1 MESRRLSG
9 FAIISFLFLILIS
22 SCSPSGP
29 NLEDTVD
36 LTITTRSSNVS
47 TMSILPEEDAIT
59 PENLSIELENNE
71 TKEVSQGGSFPDN
84 KEGGEYTLSN
94 VKIGSYK
101 IIVKGKITRNGE
113 QVTILTGS
121 TDYNVTASG
130 KNSCTVEMKFGSDG
144 KGLFEANIIWKDLTA
159 TSGSPLADA
168 ISKNKSLGFLAFY
181 EDTDEPI
188 SGENGTKDELP
199 IQWVD
204 DIASGEY
211 LYHDY
216 EVPAT
221 GKTSKDIYFL
231 IYTKDS
237 SGNISVVAKTFY
249 TSLTIYPNILSIP
262 DANEAYNFVLTN
274 NNVQGYLQNVS
285 DVKVTIDDKDSS
297 GTLVVSWTNPAFSS
311 SVYPMTVSVRI
322 EQEGE
327 GSYTHTESVTFSS
340 AADSKERTVKFTGL
354 SAANTYS
361 IYTKIDG
368 AVGYSLEDLQKTGVR
383 TQGVTK
389 IEFGSA
395 LESTYV
401 VGDSIDI
408 KAKITPAAADQNKYK
423 IKEQSNSDGITIE
436 GHKVTFTKYGDYTI
450 VLVADEDNT
459 KTASQTVTVK
469 LAAPA
474 DVKAENSDGVK
485 ISWTAVSGAAG
496 YTVYRSGSDD
506 PIVTGLTATSYVDK
520 NVEAGGSYSYTVVAT
535 AGNTKYNSDKSEVSD
550 TVTTASAFFEIK
562 IPSIPSLSLTSYLE
576 PVRGHYLKLDDEAKS
591 SIGLELS
598 NPIEGATR
606 YIWKLNDT
614 EHVNTDSFETAK
626 TLSITTGTNGL
637 ITDSIGNNPNT
648 LTLKVYTANAEYSGS
663 VQFYVIRG
671 EIQKLSSIT
680 IGNGDDRVVY
690 GTAEDLIAN
699 FTGNGTIPA
708 VTWSASPEGI
718 VEITDDGKIK
728 ALKMGD
734 ATISAK
740 VEGADYSVEPVEI
753 RSYIP
758 ISEIDISGNTQKELF
773 ISNNSTD
780 VLDDN
785 FSEMTLTTSVKNKAG
800 EVVNPNQIGIYT
812 SDIIW
817 KSTDSSAISVS
828 SGLLKVGTT
837 ANNNVKIVAY
847 SSDNEEIYDEVE
859 LASVEVD
866 ITVNGSRTYGN
877 KTTIQASAFKQP
889 EPHYLSLY
897 FENTYFDE
905 TSFNDSNY
913 TCYWTIDEN
922 YGDGNISSST
932 SIGSG
937 EIYLTITENK
947 NYTATIKRRSISD
960 EPEVCAVIYVNNTE
974 PIAVVHFKAGYSYNF
989 PD

>member
-71 TKEVSQGGSFPDN
+71 TKEVSQGGSFPYN

-285 DVKVTIDDKDSS
+285 DVKVTIDDKDPS

-401 VGDSIDI
+401 VGDSVDI

-506 PIVTGLTATSYVDK
+506 PIVRGLTATSYVDK
-520 NVEAGGSYSYTVVAT
+520 NVEAGGSYSYTVIAT
-535 AGNTKYNSDKSEVSD
+535 ADNAKYNSDKSDVSN
-550 TVTTASAFFEIK
+550 TVTTADAFFEIK
-562 IPSIPSLSLTSYLE
+562 IPSIPSLSLTPYLE
-576 PVRGHYLKLDDEAKS
+576 RVRGHYLKLDDEAMS

-614 EHVNTDSFETAK
+614 ELVNTESFDTAK
-626 TLSITTGTNGL
+626 TLSITTKTNGL
-637 ITDSIGNNPNT
+637 ITDCIGNNPNT

-671 EIQKLSSIT
+671 DLTIESISDENNDNTVYYGTPEQLTVNFGSSMSIT
-680 IGNGDDRVVY
+680 PDIV
-690 GTAEDLIAN
+690 
-699 FTGNGTIPA
+699 
-708 VTWSASPEGI
+708 WSS
-718 VEITDDGKIK
+718 
-728 ALKMGD
+728 
-734 ATISAK
+734 S
-740 VEGADYSVEPVEI
+740 
-753 RSYIP
+753 
-758 ISEIDISGNTQKELF
+758 DISGT
-773 ISNNSTD
+773 I
-780 VLDDN
+780 
-785 FSEMTLTTSVKNKAG
+785 MTV
-800 EVVNPNQIGIYT
+800 
-812 SDIIW
+812 
-817 KSTDSSAISVS
+817 
-828 SGLLKVGTT
+828 
-837 ANNNVKIVAY
+837 
-847 SSDNEEIYDEVE
+847 
-859 LASVEVD
+859 
-866 ITVNGSRTYGN
+866 
-877 KTTIQASAFKQP
+877 
-889 EPHYLSLY
+889 
-897 FENTYFDE
+897 
-905 TSFNDSNY
+905 
-913 TCYWTIDEN
+913 DEN
-922 YGDGNISSST
+922 GVVT
-932 SIGSG
+932 TKQRG
-937 EIYLTITENK
+937 EAVTI
-947 NYTATIKRRSISD
+947 TATIKNTDISKSITLTPYVKATGLSFSVPDENYMIIEDHPDSD
-960 EPEVCAVIYVNNTE
+960 DQMKGVWAYNSAKSLNYGLTVNGPDGKTPSSTVDISVSDPSVLNIDASGNVTPKKAGTVTITASIDGLSDSITVYVYDFDIYVKDGDWKLIEGEYDLSAYYEYELKLETGNENINNLSFEWKINGSHGSAYVKPSGSNALT
-974 PIAVVHFKAGYSYNF
+974 AKFKGSGWLLPFHICITISAGNEEIGLVGFEYK
-989 PD
+989 

>member
-71 TKEVSQGGSFPDN
+71 TKEVSQGGSFPYN

-113 QVTILTGS
+113 QVTILTGT

-285 DVKVTIDDKDSS
+285 DVKVTIDDKDPS

-368 AVGYSLEDLQKTGVR
+368 AVGYSLEELQKTGVR

-389 IEFGSA
+389 IEFGTP
-395 LESTYV
+395 LESSYV

-408 KAKITPAAADQNKYK
+408 QAKITPSAADQNKFT

-436 GHKVTFTKYGDYTI
+436 GHKVTFAKYGDYTI

-485 ISWTAVSGAAG
+485 IAWTAVSGAAG

-535 AGNTKYNSDKSEVSD
+535 ADNTKYNSDKSEVSN
-550 TVTTASAFFEIK
+550 TVTTAGAFFEIK

-576 PVRGHYLKLDDEAKS
+576 PVRGYYLKLDDEAMS

-614 EHVNTDSFETAK
+614 ELVNTESFDTAK
-626 TLSITTGTNGL
+626 TLSITTAKNGL

-663 VQFYVIRG
+663 VQFFVIRG

-680 IGNGDDRVVY
+680 IGNDDDRVVY
-690 GTAEDLIAN
+690 GTAEDLIAI

-740 VEGADYSVEPVEI
+740 VEGADYSVEPVTI
-753 RSYIP
+753 KTYIP
-758 ISEIDISGNTQKELF
+758 AKEIKINTLPHTEMLLTADKGVE
-773 ISNNSTD
+773 IVDNSYH
-780 VLDDN
+780 
-785 FSEMTLTTSVKNKAG
+785 EMDLSDYLVVYAENG
-800 EVVNPNQIGIYT
+800 ETVSADKQGVYS

-817 KSTDSSAISVS
+817 TSDNTNAISINGDT
-828 SGLLKVGTT
+828 GLITSQKGSDTNPGDTSVTIKAT
-837 ANNNVKIVAY
+837 
-847 SSDNEEIYDEVE
+847 SSDNSEVFGSVTMQALKIDIYIDSKDNIVTGGSYINRIYDTQSLNLLFTDDYFNNENFGGRFKNYWSFSNTDV
-859 LASVEVD
+859 
-866 ITVNGSRTYGN
+866 N
-877 KTTIQASAFKQP
+877 KT
-889 EPHYLSLY
+889 
-897 FENTYFDE
+897 D
-905 TSFNDSNY
+905 
-913 TCYWTIDEN
+913 
-922 YGDGNISSST
+922 
-932 SIGSG
+932 IGSSGAPFYIKSNGFTG
-937 EIYLTITENK
+937 EIYRGGFSAKTATVYSCIFDLQNNPIVTLS
-947 NYTATIKRRSISD
+947 YTA
-960 EPEVCAVIYVNNTE
+960 
-974 PIAVVHFKAGYSYNF
+974 KAT
-989 PD
+989 

>member
-59 PENLSIELENNE
+59 PENLSIELENKE
-71 TKEVSQGGSFPDN
+71 TKEVSQAGSFPYN

-249 TSLTIYPNILSIP
+249 TSLTIYPNVLSIP
-262 DANEAYNFVLTN
+262 DTNEAYNFVLTN

-285 DVKVTIDDKDSS
+285 DVKVTIDDKDPS

-327 GSYTHTESVTFSS
+327 GSYTHTETVTFSS
-340 AADSKERTVKFTGL
+340 VADSKERTVKFTGL

-408 KAKITPAAADQNKYK
+408 KAKITPAAADQNKYT

-436 GHKVTFTKYGDYTI
+436 GHNVTFAKYGDYTI

-469 LAAPA
+469 LASPA

-485 ISWTAVSGAAG
+485 ISWKAVSGATG

-506 PIVTGLTATSYVDK
+506 PIVTGLTATSYIDK

-535 AGNTKYNSDKSEVSD
+535 VDNTKYNSDKSEVSN
-550 TVTTASAFFEIK
+550 TVTTAGAFFEIK

-576 PVRGHYLKLDDEAKS
+576 PVRGRYLKLDDEAMS

-614 EHVNTDSFETAK
+614 ELVNSESFETAK
-626 TLSITTGTNGL
+626 TLSITTKTEGIL
-637 ITDSIGNNPNT
+637 TDSVGNNPNT
-648 LTLKVYTANAEYSGS
+648 LRLEVYTANAEYSGS

-671 EIQKLSSIT
+671 EIQKLSSISDENNDGYVRFGESEKL
-680 IGNGDDRVVY
+680 IPSFSGNG
-690 GTAEDLIAN
+690 
-699 FTGNGTIPA
+699 
-708 VTWSASPEGI
+708 VTPG
-718 VEITDDGKIK
+718 
-728 ALKMGD
+728 
-734 ATISAK
+734 
-740 VEGADYSVEPVEI
+740 
-753 RSYIP
+753 
-758 ISEIDISGNTQKELF
+758 
-773 ISNNSTD
+773 
-780 VLDDN
+780 
-785 FSEMTLTTSVKNKAG
+785 
-800 EVVNPNQIGIYT
+800 
-812 SDIIW
+812 IIW
-817 KSTDSSAISVS
+817 S
-828 SGLLKVGTT
+828 
-837 ANNNVKIVAY
+837 
-847 SSDNEEIYDEVE
+847 SSDNEVMTVDDHGNVTAVDTGTAIITATVSGTDNFCTKEIIVYNYATELSVSSPSHALIVE
-859 LASVEVD
+859 KDGVDVVNNYSSLTIAAVPVGIDSAVSTTSCVSWVITSGNDLIDIKDNGNNTVTISSRNSASGIATIAAEIDGIQKAVSINIIDFSIYNGQDNNITGKNHSMSGGLGGGNDYSLSLVISPDNYNSISSLSALGFSIEWCLNGKSGNTKEGAWGSTRNLLDDIDGLSAILYRSANAVQQAPDVD
-866 ITVNGSRTYGN
+866 ITVLVS
-877 KTTIQASAFKQP
+877 SAD
-889 EPHYLSLY
+889 
-897 FENTYFDE
+897 NTV
-905 TSFNDSNY
+905 
-913 TCYWTIDEN
+913 
-922 YGDGNISSST
+922 
-932 SIGSG
+932 
-937 EIYLTITENK
+937 
-947 NYTATIKRRSISD
+947 ATVKFR
-960 EPEVCAVIYVNNTE
+960 AVD
-974 PIAVVHFKAGYSYNF
+974 A
-989 PD
+989 

>member
-1 MESRRLSG
+1 M
-9 FAIISFLFLILIS
+9 
-22 SCSPSGP
+22 
-29 NLEDTVD
+29 EDTVD

-71 TKEVSQGGSFPDN
+71 TKEVSQGGSFPYN

-285 DVKVTIDDKDSS
+285 DVKVTIDDKDPS

-401 VGDSIDI
+401 VGDSVDI

-506 PIVTGLTATSYVDK
+506 PIVRGLTATSYVDK
-520 NVEAGGSYSYTVVAT
+520 NVEAGGSYSYTVIAT
-535 AGNTKYNSDKSEVSD
+535 ADNAKYNSDKSDVSN
-550 TVTTASAFFEIK
+550 TVTTADAFFEIK
-562 IPSIPSLSLTSYLE
+562 IPSIPSLSLTPYLE
-576 PVRGHYLKLDDEAKS
+576 RVRGHYLKLDDEAMS

-614 EHVNTDSFETAK
+614 ELVNTESFDTAK
-626 TLSITTGTNGL
+626 TLSITTKTNGL
-637 ITDSIGNNPNT
+637 ITDCIGNNPNT

-671 EIQKLSSIT
+671 DLTIESISDENNDNTVYYGTPEQLTVNFGSSMSIT
-680 IGNGDDRVVY
+680 PDIV
-690 GTAEDLIAN
+690 
-699 FTGNGTIPA
+699 
-708 VTWSASPEGI
+708 WSS
-718 VEITDDGKIK
+718 
-728 ALKMGD
+728 
-734 ATISAK
+734 S
-740 VEGADYSVEPVEI
+740 
-753 RSYIP
+753 
-758 ISEIDISGNTQKELF
+758 DISGT
-773 ISNNSTD
+773 I
-780 VLDDN
+780 
-785 FSEMTLTTSVKNKAG
+785 MTV
-800 EVVNPNQIGIYT
+800 
-812 SDIIW
+812 
-817 KSTDSSAISVS
+817 
-828 SGLLKVGTT
+828 
-837 ANNNVKIVAY
+837 
-847 SSDNEEIYDEVE
+847 
-859 LASVEVD
+859 
-866 ITVNGSRTYGN
+866 
-877 KTTIQASAFKQP
+877 
-889 EPHYLSLY
+889 
-897 FENTYFDE
+897 
-905 TSFNDSNY
+905 
-913 TCYWTIDEN
+913 DEN
-922 YGDGNISSST
+922 GVVT
-932 SIGSG
+932 TKQRG
-937 EIYLTITENK
+937 EAVTI
-947 NYTATIKRRSISD
+947 TATIKNTDISKSITLTPYVKATGLSFSVPDENYMIIEDHPDSD
-960 EPEVCAVIYVNNTE
+960 DQMKGVWAYNSAKSLNYGLTVNGPDGKTPSSTVDISVSDPSVLNIDASGNVTPKKAGTVTITASIDGLSDSITVYVYDFDIYVKDGDWKLIEGEYDLSAYYEYELKLETGNENINNLSFEWKINGSHGSAYVKPSGSNALT
-974 PIAVVHFKAGYSYNF
+974 AKFKGSGWLLPFHICITISAGNEEIGLVGFEYK
-989 PD
+989 

>member
-71 TKEVSQGGSFPDN
+71 TKEVSQGGSFPYN

-188 SGENGTKDELP
+188 SGENGTKGELP

-249 TSLTIYPNILSIP
+249 TSLTIYPNVLSIP
-262 DANEAYNFVLTN
+262 DTNEAYNFVLTN

-285 DVKVTIDDKDSS
+285 DVKVTIDDKDPS

-354 SAANTYS
+354 SAGNTYS

-401 VGDSIDI
+401 VGDSVDI
-408 KAKITPAAADQNKYK
+408 KAKITPAAADQNKYT

-535 AGNTKYNSDKSEVSD
+535 ADNTKYNSDKSEVSN
-550 TVTTASAFFEIK
+550 TVSTAGAFFEIK

-576 PVRGHYLKLDDEAKS
+576 PVRGYYLKLDDEVMS

-614 EHVNTDSFETAK
+614 ELVNTESFDTAK
-626 TLSITTGTNGL
+626 TLSITTATNGL

-740 VEGADYSVEPVEI
+740 VEGADYSVEPVTI
-753 RSYIP
+753 KTYIP
-758 ISEIDISGNTQKELF
+758 AKEIKINTLPHTEMLLTADKGVE
-773 ISNNSTD
+773 IVDNSYH
-780 VLDDN
+780 
-785 FSEMTLTTSVKNKAG
+785 EMDLSDYLVVYAENG
-800 EVVNPNQIGIYT
+800 EIVSADKQGVYS

-817 KSTDSSAISVS
+817 TSDNTNAISINGDT
-828 SGLLKVGTT
+828 GLITSQKGSDTNPGDTSVTIKAT
-837 ANNNVKIVAY
+837 
-847 SSDNEEIYDEVE
+847 SSDNSEVFGSVTMQALRLSLIVDGDNVTGGEKTISGLVWNGPYSMELKVTDNFLKSNRSNFSVTWSFSRDSISLSVGAIEIYD
-859 LASVEVD
+859 
-866 ITVNGSRTYGN
+866 VNESNFTAMIDRD
-877 KTTIQASAFKQP
+877 ADAFD
-889 EPHYLSLY
+889 H
-897 FENTYFDE
+897 F
-905 TSFNDSNY
+905 
-913 TCYWTIDEN
+913 
-922 YGDGNISSST
+922 
-932 SIGSG
+932 
-937 EIYLTITENK
+937 
-947 NYTATIKRRSISD
+947 TATPS
-960 EPEVCAVIYVNNTE
+960 
-974 PIAVVHFKAGYSYNF
+974 
-989 PD
+989 

>member
-71 TKEVSQGGSFPDN
+71 TKEVSQGGSFPYN

-285 DVKVTIDDKDSS
+285 DVKVTIDDKDPS
-297 GTLVVSWTNPAFSS
+297 GTLVVSRTNPAFSS

-401 VGDSIDI
+401 VGDSVDI

-520 NVEAGGSYSYTVVAT
+520 NVEAGGSYSYTVIAT
-535 AGNTKYNSDKSEVSD
+535 ADNAKYNSDKSDVSN
-550 TVTTASAFFEIK
+550 TVTTADAFLEIK
-562 IPSIPSLSLTSYLE
+562 IPSIPSLSLTPYLE
-576 PVRGHYLKLDDEAKS
+576 PVRGHYLKLDDEAMS

-614 EHVNTDSFETAK
+614 ELVNTESFDTAK
-626 TLSITTGTNGL
+626 TLSITTATNGL

-680 IGNGDDRVVY
+680 IGNGDDRIVY
-690 GTAEDLIAN
+690 GTAENLIAN

-740 VEGADYSVEPVEI
+740 VEGSDYSVEPVTLKT
-753 RSYIP
+753 YIP
-758 ISEIDISGNTQKELF
+758 AKEIKINTLPHTEMFLTADKGVE
-773 ISNNSTD
+773 IVDNSYH
-780 VLDDN
+780 
-785 FSEMTLTTSVKNKAG
+785 EMDLSDYLVVYAENG
-800 EVVNPNQIGIYT
+800 EIVSADKQGVYS

-817 KSTDSSAISVS
+817 TSDNTNAISINGDT
-828 SGLLKVGTT
+828 GLITSQKGSDTNPGDTSVTIKAT
-837 ANNNVKIVAY
+837 
-847 SSDNEEIYDEVE
+847 SSDNSEVFGSVTMQALRLSLIVDGDNVTGGEKTISGLVWNGPYSMELKVTDNFLKSNRSNFSVTWSFSRDSISLSVGAIEIYDVNESNFT
-859 LASVEVD
+859 AMID
-866 ITVNGSRTYGN
+866 RDADAFDRTVYSSLILNGTR
-877 KTTIQASAFKQP
+877 IALLHF
-889 EPHYLSLY
+889 
-897 FENTYFDE
+897 
-905 TSFNDSNY
+905 
-913 TCYWTIDEN
+913 
-922 YGDGNISSST
+922 
-932 SIGSG
+932 
-937 EIYLTITENK
+937 
-947 NYTATIKRRSISD
+947 TATPS
-960 EPEVCAVIYVNNTE
+960 
-974 PIAVVHFKAGYSYNF
+974 
-989 PD
+989 